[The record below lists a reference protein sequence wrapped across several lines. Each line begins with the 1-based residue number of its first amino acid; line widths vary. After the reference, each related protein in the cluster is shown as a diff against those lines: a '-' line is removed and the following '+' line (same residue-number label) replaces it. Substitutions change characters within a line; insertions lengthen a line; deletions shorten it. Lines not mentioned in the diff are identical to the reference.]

1 MCNNKRV
8 DNKTKGRNTMTTLNP
23 TDLKQQVIL
32 ALHTYVAG
40 ECFCDFS
47 IFIDNV
53 GGIDKVKSFINNL
66 VNSDKIQGLT
76 NEELTQQY
84 IAPFV
89 NQYI

>member
-1 MCNNKRV
+1 
-8 DNKTKGRNTMTTLNP
+8 MTALST

-32 ALHTYVAG
+32 TLKTYVIG
-40 ECFCDFS
+40 ECYCDFN
-47 IFIDNV
+47 IFVENV
-53 GGIDKVKSFINNL
+53 CGVDKFKEFINNL

>member
-8 DNKTKGRNTMTTLNP
+8 DNKTKGRNIMTTLNP

>member
-1 MCNNKRV
+1 MCYNKRV
-8 DNKTKGRNTMTTLNP
+8 DNKTKGRNTMTTLST

-32 ALHTYVAG
+32 ALQTYVIG
-40 ECFCDFS
+40 ECYCDFN
-47 IFIDNV
+47 IFVENV
-53 GGIDKVKSFINNL
+53 GGIDKVKEFINNL
-66 VNSDKIQGLT
+66 VNDDKIQGLT

>member
-1 MCNNKRV
+1 M
-8 DNKTKGRNTMTTLNP
+8 TILNT
-23 TDLKQQVIL
+23 TDSKQQVIL
-32 ALHTYVAG
+32 ALQTYVIG
-40 ECFCDFS
+40 ECYCDFN
-47 IFIDNV
+47 IFVENV

>member
-1 MCNNKRV
+1 MLI
-8 DNKTKGRNTMTTLNP
+8 DKTKGRTDMTILNP

-32 ALHTYVAG
+32 VLQTYVIG
-40 ECFCDFS
+40 ECYCDFN
-47 IFIDNV
+47 IFVENV
-53 GGIDKVKSFINNL
+53 GGIDKVKEFINNL
-66 VNSDKIQGLT
+66 VNDDKIQGLT

>member
-1 MCNNKRV
+1 
-8 DNKTKGRNTMTTLNP
+8 MTTLST

-32 ALHTYVAG
+32 ALQTYVIG
-40 ECFCDFS
+40 ECYCDFN
-47 IFIDNV
+47 IFVENV
-53 GGIDKVKSFINNL
+53 GGIDKVKEFINNL
-66 VNSDKIQGLT
+66 VNDDKIRGLT

>member
-1 MCNNKRV
+1 
-8 DNKTKGRNTMTTLNP
+8 MTTLST

-32 ALHTYVAG
+32 ALQTYVIG
-40 ECFCDFS
+40 ECYCDFN
-47 IFIDNV
+47 IFVENV
-53 GGIDKVKSFINNL
+53 GGIDKVKEFINDL
-66 VNSDKIQGLT
+66 VNDDKIQGLT

>member
-1 MCNNKRV
+1 M
-8 DNKTKGRNTMTTLNP
+8 TILNT
-23 TDLKQQVIL
+23 TDLKQQVTL
-32 ALHTYVAG
+32 ALKAYVIG
-40 ECFCDFS
+40 ECYCDFN
-47 IFIDNV
+47 IFVENV
-53 GGIDKVKSFINNL
+53 GGIDKVKEFINNL